1 MRISDWSSDVCSSD
15 LTLAFTEPNG
25 KWDAS
30 GIEATASKDG
40 DAYKISGTKMFVLDG
55 AQANLL
61 IVAAKT
67 DAGVSLFAVDPAGS
81 GVTRT
86 NLATMD
92 QTRKQAKVEL
102 DGASGTLIGTDG
114 AGWTTLERGLDRS
127 EEHTNELQSLMR
139 ISY

>member
-1 MRISDWSSDVCSSD
+1 
-15 LTLAFTEPNG
+15 
-25 KWDAS
+25 
-30 GIEATASKDG
+30 
-40 DAYKISGTKMFVLDG
+40 MFVLDG

-114 AGWTTLERGLDRS
+114 AGWPTLQRVLDPAAVALAAEQGGRAQTVLETAVPYPHDRLPFRQLGPAPRRERAR
-127 EEHTNELQSLMR
+127 H
-139 ISY
+139 

>member
-30 GIEATASKDG
+30 GLEATASKDG

-61 IVAAKT
+61 IVAPKT
-67 DAGVSLFAVDPAGS
+67 DAGVSLFAVHTARS
-81 GVTRT
+81 KHRT
-86 NLATMD
+86 APCRDRVFPYVYITVVAVHLQ
-92 QTRKQAKVEL
+92 QTNYRHHAH
-102 DGASGTLIGTDG
+102 SP
-114 AGWTTLERGLDRS
+114 
-127 EEHTNELQSLMR
+127 SLT
-139 ISY
+139 

>member
-1 MRISDWSSDVCSSD
+1 MRRRPPRSTRTD
-15 LTLAFTEPNG
+15 TLFPYTTLFR
-25 KWDAS
+25 S
-30 GIEATASKDG
+30 
-40 DAYKISGTKMFVLDG
+40 
-55 AQANLL
+55 

-102 DGASGTLIGTDG
+102 DGASGPLIGTDG
-114 AGWTTLERGLDRS
+114 AGWTTLERVLHLAAVALAAEHVGGAQKVLETSVQYAKDRVQVGGPIGPFQAIKRS
-127 EEHTNELQSLMR
+127 EEH
-139 ISY
+139 

>member
-1 MRISDWSSDVCSSD
+1 
-15 LTLAFTEPNG
+15 
-25 KWDAS
+25 
-30 GIEATASKDG
+30 
-40 DAYKISGTKMFVLDG
+40 MFVLDG

-102 DGASGTLIGTDG
+102 DGASGTPIGTDG
-114 AGWTTLERGLDRS
+114 AGWTTLERVLDLAAVALAAAQVGGAQKV
-127 EEHTNELQSLMR
+127 LQPAVQYAKDRVQFGRPIGPLPTHQQPPTR
-139 ISY
+139 

>member
-15 LTLAFTEPNG
+15 LEPNG
-25 KWDAS
+25 KWDA
-30 GIEATASKDG
+30 GCIEATASKDG

-92 QTRKQAKVEL
+92 QTRKQAQVEL
-102 DGASGTLIGTDG
+102 DGASGTLIGPACAEIG
-114 AGWTTLERGLDRS
+114 RASCRERVC
-127 EEHTNELQSLMR
+127 Q
-139 ISY
+139 YV